1 MVLHRRRLLSG
12 CRHGEAELAV
22 NGRKQ
27 RRIAC
32 VLDSQGSR
40 LETFDLGEDNE
51 EMEDEEEDR
60 EEEEEEEAEG

>member
-1 MVLHRRRLLSG
+1 MILHRRRLLIG

-40 LETFDLGEDNE
+40 LETFDLGEENE
-51 EMEDEEEDR
+51 EMEEEG
-60 EEEEEEEAEG
+60 EEEEE